1 MFQAIFN
8 QLGLLEI
15 LQKSSEK
22 LPAEK
27 KILDVLQKVE
37 IYSTINFNLTNF
49 IIMIIANFFLFH

>member
-22 LPAEK
+22 LPVEK

-37 IYSTINFNLTNF
+37 KITKTNCF
-49 IIMIIANFFLFH
+49 LRESKISFFRIF